1 MQDKRNGPSPYVD
14 EAAFAISPANGG
26 IWCKLNGMKWFW
38 QKNRASKLQ
47 KAYEK
52 KMQEAMNAQRS
63 GNIQLS
69 AQLNQEAEEILA
81 QIQEEKA

>member
-1 MQDKRNGPSPYVD
+1 
-14 EAAFAISPANGG
+14 
-26 IWCKLNGMKWFW
+26 MKWFW

-47 KAYEK
+47 KEYEK